1 MEEVVAMQTEEK
13 KQDTMVAEQE
23 KEMCC
28 DDSGR
33 TAEQHR
39 HESADGKCCV
49 DG

>member
-1 MEEVVAMQTEEK
+1 MQVEEK
-13 KQDTMVAEQE
+13 QQDMQAAQQE

-33 TAEQHR
+33 TADEHR
-39 HESADGKCCV
+39 AESPDGKCCI

>member
-1 MEEVVAMQTEEK
+1 MTPETVKTEDTQNKAEEQ
-13 KQDTMVAEQE
+13 
-23 KEMCC
+23 MCC